1 MRFFLAIA
9 IIVIL
14 VGLLFI
20 SVDSIVDYG
29 VSSLVLAGIS
39 SFALFRI
46 FKFLLEGY
54 KLTGNSSA
62 EARNSA
68 KVPSPFD
75 YIIFGDVSDEI
86 ETGEWKE

>member
-1 MRFFLAIA
+1 
-9 IIVIL
+9 
-14 VGLLFI
+14 
-20 SVDSIVDYG
+20 
-29 VSSLVLAGIS
+29 
-39 SFALFRI
+39 
-46 FKFLLEGY
+46 LLEGY

-68 KVPSPFD
+68 KAPSPFD